1 MDHWMWAFR
10 NLWRQ
15 KKRTFLNVSTLS
27 LGMVF
32 LFLGLG
38 WMGGYNRFIF
48 KGVQD
53 FDTGQA
59 QLVRPDYLAEKRR
72 LPLDHTMPE
81 EPNILAAKQ
90 WEGVAHASGRLDF
103 LGKISFQGKSTH
115 LVVRALNFDDEAGV
129 TVLNRQIKK
138 GVYPHGPGL
147 LVGQGLADK
156 WKLKPGDSVYVT
168 AFDREGAE
176 NFTTVSVSGIF
187 SFGYSPLDD
196 HVVYWDLSS
205 AWSLLDLAGRVD
217 SIVLRLK
224 SGMNVDDWARTIHTA
239 PTAGVEL
246 YSWRRLASETV
257 DAVNADEGSF
267 YFLLA
272 LVFLLATLGMLN
284 SMSMSIH
291 ERRRELGTLRALGLR
306 RAGVV
311 GLVLREG
318 VALGFVSAIVAAIL
332 ATPLAIGLGSVGLD
346 LKPYLP
352 PDLPFPF
359 GDRFYAVFPWQ
370 AYVLTVTAG
379 CGASLLGSWVPALRA
394 SRAVIVRAISGRG

>member
-1 MDHWMWAFR
+1 MDHWLWAFR

-27 LGMVF
+27 LGMAF
-32 LFLGLG
+32 LFLGIG

-59 QLVRPDYLAEKRR
+59 QLVRPDYLAEKGR
-72 LPLDHTMPE
+72 LPLDHTMADG
-81 EPNILAAKQ
+81 PNLLAATQ

-103 LGKISFQGKSTH
+103 SGKLSFQGKSAH
-115 LVVRALNFDDEAGV
+115 LLVRALNFDDEAKV
-129 TVLNRQIKK
+129 TVLNKQIKK

-168 AFDREGAE
+168 AFDRQGAE
-176 NFTTVSVSGIF
+176 NFTAVLVSGIF
-187 SFGYSPLDD
+187 SFGYAPLDD
-196 HVVYWDLSS
+196 HVVYWDLPS
-205 AWSLLDLAGRVD
+205 AWSLLDLDGRVD

-224 SGMNVDDWARTIHTA
+224 DGINVDDWTKITHTS

-246 YSWRRLASETV
+246 YSWKQLASETV

-267 YFLLA
+267 YFLLT

-306 RAGVV
+306 RAGVI

-318 VALGFVSAIVAAIL
+318 VALGLVSAGIGAIL
-332 ATPLAIGLGSVGLD
+332 ATPLAIWLGSAGLD
-346 LKPYLP
+346 LRPYLP

-359 GDRFYAVFPWQ
+359 GDRFYAVFQWP
-370 AYVLTVTAG
+370 AYALTIAAG
-379 CGASLLGSWVPALRA
+379 CGASLLGSWLPALRA
-394 SRAVIVRAISGRG
+394 SRTVIVRAISGRG